1 MIKPWKMGFVGAA
14 TDDLAIWVD
23 ETVVELELQSI
34 AIPFFG
40 SGKEVSL
47 LARRSNIQI
56 ESWDVQ
62 HISAL
67 VVNLFTSFEVKT
79 NIELPRLQKGWTYEK
94 RPYKDMHDE
103 TAGLVDYIANNGTEH
118 ERLAL
123 ATAIARC
130 TFLGRLDQWD
140 PSNQT
145 SALWKHFQRR
155 LEVQKDYTDLKG
167 AILHHEADFYQTRY
181 DTEEKRYDLLYIDP
195 PKIVSTSDIYSR
207 TFAAL
212 NRMVA
217 PDTFTL
223 VDLDRW
229 TKYDYV
235 GKMRGILDHVDCSY
249 IMLAYTSGVRPGLS
263 SMKDLFSEYG
273 EQISEVVFLHR
284 KRYDYGLV
292 YRRTT

>member
-14 TDDLAIWVD
+14 TDDLAHWVD
-23 ETVVELELQSI
+23 ETVVELEVQSI

-47 LARRSNIQI
+47 LARSPKVQI

-67 VVNLFTSFEVKT
+67 VANLFMSLEVKI
-79 NIELPRLQKGWTYEK
+79 NIGEPKLQRGWTYEK
-94 RPYKDMHDE
+94 RPYKDMNDE
-103 TAGLVDYIANNGTEH
+103 TAGLVDYIANNGTEY

-145 SALWKHFQRR
+145 RALWKHFNKR
-155 LEVQKDYTDLKG
+155 LEVQRDYLDLRG
-167 AILHHEADFYQTRY
+167 TVLHHEADFYSVIPE
-181 DTEEKRYDLLYIDP
+181 DKKYDLLYIDP
-195 PKIVSTSDIYSR
+195 PKIVSTSDIYSK

-217 PDTFTL
+217 PDTFDL

-235 GKMRGILDHVDCSY
+235 GKMRGILNHVDCLY

-263 SMKDLFSEYG
+263 SIKDLFSEYG
-273 EQISEVVFLHR
+273 EQISEVTFLHR

-292 YRRTT
+292 FRRRT